1 MNTLIP
7 VFTFAFES
15 TKEEGK
21 GKRKLVRESSFFSH
35 LVHTLSS
42 FLRILPEGEK
52 KKKVTAD
59 SSKKAQCTTTS
70 GTGGICAPGV
80 RGSLTLDAVG

>member
-52 KKKVTAD
+52 KKVTAG

-70 GTGGICAPGV
+70 GTGGIRAPGV
-80 RGSLTLDAVG
+80 RGSLTLDVVG